1 MNNQPSSRKLLTW
14 FNPLGRNPGAWAFI
28 LNRLTGLGLT
38 FYLFLHLIVLG
49 RLAQGPQAYEEFLEL
64 TKSPLVK
71 LGELLV
77 IGAVIYHALNG
88 LRVVLTSFG
97 LGIRQQ
103 TQMFYLSVLLA
114 LLGTL
119 VFAIRMFAG

>member
-1 MNNQPSSRKLLTW
+1 MNNQPSSSRFLAW
-14 FNPLGRNPGAWAFI
+14 FNPFGRGPGAWAFI
-28 LNRLTGLGLT
+28 INRLTGIGLT
-38 FYLFLHLIVLG
+38 FYLFLHLVVLG

-97 LGIRQQ
+97 IGIGRQAQ
-103 TQMFYLSVLLA
+103 LFYLSVLFA
-114 LLGTL
+114 VLGTL
-119 VFAIRMFAG
+119 IFAFRMFAG